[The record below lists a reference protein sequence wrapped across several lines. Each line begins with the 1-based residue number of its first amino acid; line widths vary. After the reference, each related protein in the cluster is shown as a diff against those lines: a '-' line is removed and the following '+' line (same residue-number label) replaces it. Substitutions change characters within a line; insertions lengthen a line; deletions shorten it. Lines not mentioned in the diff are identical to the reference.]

1 VDWIL
6 EIIKKYTDGNG
17 KVDLEKA
24 NKEIKEEA
32 PKNVMPKKEYN
43 DKVAELKT
51 ANNTIE
57 TLKTEN
63 KDVETL
69 QTKIS
74 DYETEVKDLK
84 EQRRKERA
92 ENKIKE
98 KLKESKAKDVDYMLY
113 KLGKYELDD
122 EGNVIE
128 LDNKIKS
135 LTENNPGHFESDET
149 NDNPEGNKKVVITR
163 PANKQKDDNTESLGQ
178 RLARK
183 AREANG
189 IVDKKE
195 EK

>member
-1 VDWIL
+1 MDWIL
-6 EIIKKYTDGNG
+6 EIIKKHTDENG

-24 NKEIKEEA
+24 NQEIKKES
-32 PKNVMPKKEYN
+32 PKHVMPKKEYN
-43 DKVAELKT
+43 DKVADLKT
-51 ANNTIE
+51 ANDTIE

-74 DYETEVKDLK
+74 DYETEVKELK
-84 EQRRKERA
+84 EARRKERA

-98 KLKESKAKDVDYMLY
+98 KLREVKAKDVDYMLY

-122 EGNVIE
+122 EGNIIE

-135 LTENNPGHFESDET
+135 LTENNPDHFESDET
-149 NDNPEGNKKVVITR
+149 NDDTDNKVVITR
-163 PANKQKDDNTESLGQ
+163 PANKNKEDKTESLGQ

-183 AREANG
+183 AREAQG
-189 IVDKKE
+189 IVDND